1 MARSNAETFL
11 VWAMVR
17 LTGSF
22 ASNRI
27 ATLAVTVIGPITLR
41 EPYVRQR
48 RQPGTWA
55 AAGILLGCA
64 VTACSSGPPPIP
76 TPTSSQAGQFRTSDA
91 PALLVQCML
100 GQGTLG
106 RSDSIFSGP
115 PSWLR
120 NGNIVITAAT
130 EARFN
135 DWYRANSGISVAGKT
150 LTQWTQWAAANDKLP
165 VEVCGPSVSA
175 AALQRQVFGKDPA
188 AGNPWSA

>member
-1 MARSNAETFL
+1 
-11 VWAMVR
+11 MVR

-48 RQPGTWA
+48 RQPGIWAA

-64 VTACSSGPPPIP
+64 VTACSPGPPPIP
-76 TPTSSQAGQFRTSDA
+76 TPTSSQAGQFRTSAA

-100 GQGTLG
+100 SQGTLG
-106 RSDSIFSGP
+106 RSDSVFSGP
-115 PSWLR
+115 PGWLR

-130 EARFN
+130 EAKFN

-175 AALQRQVFGKDPA
+175 AALQRQVFGKDRA
-188 AGNPWSA
+188 AGNPWGALSGSSW